1 VSSMLEGRQISDLLA
16 KNVAAAGGT
25 LFFGVPGGGSN
36 LDTVGALEEQ
46 GCQFVL
52 VHTENAAGV
61 MASVVSELTGRI
73 SGAVVTRGPG
83 ATSATNGSAQALLER
98 QGILMITDCVNHG
111 SSFRNSHQRVDQRT
125 MFSAVAKASGTLGGA
140 HGEVLVSSAIE
151 IAQSGQP
158 GPVHFD
164 IDPTVPSSDAFVV
177 PQGPVPSSEAIESA
191 RSLIAGA
198 KNPVVIL
205 GVGAYAQRWD
215 KKSDIV
221 AAIRNFVM
229 PQNILTLT
237 SYKARGVVPDSAPG
251 FAGIFTGATIE
262 APVLEKAD
270 VVIGIGLD
278 PVEMIP
284 APWPYQAKVLLVNS
298 WAIDNCSYFG
308 EEATELTGDLL
319 GLLGALDGAFSVEGD
334 TAAAST
340 YRTAAREKLLAALPS
355 AAPNGLT
362 PQQVALTVR
371 DLAPAGSIATVDA
384 GAHMLSTMPLWDVEN
399 PGEVLISSGLATMGY
414 SLPAAVA
421 AGLVHRDRHV
431 FCFTGDGGINMAL
444 AELETLARLG
454 LNVIVLVFND
464 AALSLIEI
472 KQKPEGQGG
481 NNAVHYA
488 PINFAQVGEGMGIRS
503 VGVATEAELRAA
515 LNDAIAFQ
523 GPTVLDIRVDPAAY
537 PLIMNAIRG

>member
-1 VSSMLEGRQISDLLA
+1 VASMLEGRQISELLA
-16 KNVAAAGGT
+16 EQVAAAGGT

-36 LDTVGALEEQ
+36 LDTVGALEAQ

-61 MASVVSELTGRI
+61 MASVVTELTGRI

-98 QGILMITDCVNHG
+98 QGILMITDCVNQG
-111 SSFRNSHQRVDQRT
+111 SSFRNSHQRIDQRT
-125 MFSAVAKASGTLGGA
+125 LYSAVAKDTGTLGGVA
-140 HGEVLVSSAIE
+140 PQALIASAIE
-151 IAQSGQP
+151 LAQSGQP

-164 IDPTVPSSDAFVV
+164 IDPTVPSSDAFIVAEE
-177 PQGPVPSSEAIESA
+177 PMPEREAVEAA
-191 RSLIAGA
+191 RALIAGA
-198 KNPVVIL
+198 KYPVVIL
-205 GVGAYAQRWD
+205 GVGAFAQRWD
-215 KKSDIV
+215 RKFEIV
-221 AAIRNFVM
+221 EAIRNFLM

-237 SYKARGVVPDSAPG
+237 SYKARGVLPDSAPG

-270 VVIGIGLD
+270 LVIGIGLD

-284 APWPYQAKVLLVNS
+284 GPWSYKADVLLINS
-298 WAIDNCSYFG
+298 WAIDNCAYFG
-308 EEATELTGDLL
+308 DAAIELTGDLL
-319 GLLGALDGAFSVEGD
+319 GLLNDLDGSFSVDGD
-334 TAAAST
+334 TAAATSFVQG
-340 YRTAAREKLLAALPS
+340 AREKLLVAVPS
-355 AAPNGLT
+355 AAPQGLT
-362 PQQVALTVR
+362 PQQVALSVR
-371 DLAPAGSIATVDA
+371 ELAPAGSIATVDA

-454 LNVIVLVFND
+454 LSVVVIVFND

-481 NNAVHYA
+481 TNAVHYA
-488 PINFAQVGEGMGIRS
+488 PINFAEVAKGMGIRS
-503 VGVATEAELRAA
+503 AEVSSDEELKIA
-515 LNDAIAFQ
+515 LNEAIAFN
-523 GPTVLDIRVDPAAY
+523 GPTVLDVRVDPTAY

>member
-1 VSSMLEGRQISDLLA
+1 MLESRQISEILA
-16 KNVAAAGGT
+16 KDIAEAGGI

-36 LDTVGALEEQ
+36 LDTIGALEGH

-61 MASVVSELTGRI
+61 MASVVAELTGRI

-83 ATSATNGSAQALLER
+83 ATSSTNGSAQALLDR

-111 SSFRNSHQRVDQRT
+111 SSFRNSHQRVDQQT
-125 MFSAVAKASGTLGGA
+125 MFAAVAKKTGTLGGVSP
-140 HGEVLVSSAIE
+140 GELIASGIE
-151 IAQSGQP
+151 LAQTGQP
-158 GPVHFD
+158 GPIHFD
-164 IDPTVPSSDAFVV
+164 IDPTTASSEPFIV
-177 PQGPVPSSEAIESA
+177 PQAPVPDGKLIDSA
-191 RSLIAGA
+191 RALIGSA

-215 KKSDIV
+215 KKSAVV

-237 SYKARGVVPDSAPG
+237 TYKARGVLADSAPG

-262 APVLEKAD
+262 APVLEMAD
-270 VVIGIGLD
+270 LVIGIGLD

-284 APWPYQAKVLLVNS
+284 AEWPYRAKVLLLNS
-298 WAIDNCSYFG
+298 WPIDNCSYFG
-308 EEATELTGDLL
+308 DEAIEITGDITDLL
-319 GLLGALDGAFSVEGD
+319 EALDRAFNVEGD
-334 TAAAST
+334 SAVAASF
-340 YRTAAREKLLAALPS
+340 RIAAREKLLAAVPPS
-355 AAPNGLT
+355 SPKGLT
-362 PQQVALTVR
+362 PQQTALTVR

-414 SLPAAVA
+414 SLPAAIA

-454 LNVIVLVFND
+454 LKVIVLVFND
-464 AALSLIEI
+464 SALSLIEI
-472 KQKPEGQGG
+472 KQKAEGQGG
-481 NNAVHYA
+481 KNAVHYA
-488 PINFAQVGEGMGIRS
+488 PINFAQVGEGMGLRS
-503 VGVATEAELRAA
+503 VEVTNDDELRAA
-515 LNDAIAFQ
+515 LADAITFH
-523 GPTVLDIRVDPAAY
+523 GPTLLDIRIDAAAY
-537 PLIMNAIRG
+537 PLIMNAIRA